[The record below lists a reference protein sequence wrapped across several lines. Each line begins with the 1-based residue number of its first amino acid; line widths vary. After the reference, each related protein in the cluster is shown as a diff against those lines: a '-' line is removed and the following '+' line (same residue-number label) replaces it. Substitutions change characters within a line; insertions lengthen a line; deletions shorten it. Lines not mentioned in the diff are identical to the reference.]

1 MAGMFLDSGCLYRS
15 TLRAY
20 PSSGCTVCK
29 DVYVIQA
36 VRLIWNAEQIST
48 LCAYIMCWNRHTPY
62 TLYEANLPSRFV
74 EIRFLLDRG
83 LSYLSVTESN

>member
-1 MAGMFLDSGCLYRS
+1 MYINNVKVYYTEMAGMFLDSGCLYRS

-36 VRLIWNAEQIST
+36 ERLIWNAEQIST
-48 LCAYIMCWNRHTPY
+48 LCAYICAGAYPSDCNSADPTHT
-62 TLYEANLPSRFV
+62 
-74 EIRFLLDRG
+74 
-83 LSYLSVTESN
+83 